1 MKQAK
6 WIWTGNT
13 EKRDSYARF
22 FGTFETHGGKIMIEL
37 SCDSNYE
44 LYVNGTLASFGQYA
58 DYPYDKVFDR
68 IDITE
73 SCKTGENRFCVL
85 VWYLGN
91 DCSTYYPGRAGL
103 IYEIAENGTVLA
115 FSDENTLCNN
125 ASDYVSGREKLITS
139 QLGYSYTYD
148 ARNYDGWKSADFVPR
163 GCGNAVVLSDA
174 PTALRER
181 PIEKLR
187 LKPYV
192 TAKEAGGLNQV
203 YDLGRETVG
212 YLSVFFRAPK
222 GAVVNIAWGEHL
234 VVENGT
240 QVVPRKIG
248 NRDFSVELIGSG
260 EWIECSN
267 YLRRLGL
274 RYLQVSCPET
284 VEFDWIRV
292 YPAEYPLAELPFHA
306 GTPLRQNIYDTAVHT
321 LRCCMH
327 EHYED
332 CPWREQSLY
341 NVDSRNQMLCTYAAF
356 GDFRFARASLELM
369 GKDRR
374 EDGLLHICFPSKVD
388 LVIPFFSLFWIVQ
401 MREYAEASGDDSL
414 MEESYEKMQTTLSA
428 FRERSENGL
437 IVNFHSDNRYWNFYE
452 WNPTLDGAGRP
463 NAKSFDMMLNA
474 TYSLA
479 LQNMATMAE
488 WLGKKQ
494 NAESLLAEAKE
505 WNRKIHRA
513 FYVPETGLYRTA
525 LNAEGYSELCS
536 AFAVLCGAATGEIAA
551 NVCER
556 IAKGENL
563 IPSTLSMKAFTYDAM
578 LQTNR
583 EQYKEWILNDIDKTY
598 SAMLEAGATSFW
610 ETVDGAKAFRNAGSL
625 CHGWSAMPIVYY
637 RELLTHGA

>member
-6 WIWTGNT
+6 WIWIDRE

-22 FGTFETHGGKIMIEL
+22 YQSFEAYGGEIMIEL

-44 LYVNGTLASFGQYA
+44 LYINGTLASFGQYA

-68 IDITE
+68 IDITKY
-73 SCKTGENRFCVL
+73 CKMGENRFCVL

-91 DCSTYYPGRAGL
+91 DCFTYHKGRPML
-103 IYEIAENGTVLA
+103 IYELSENGNVIA
-115 FSDENTLCNN
+115 FSDSKTFCDD
-125 ASDYVSGREKLITS
+125 APDYVAGREKLITS
-139 QLGYSYTYD
+139 QIGYSYIYD
-148 ARNYDGWKSADFVPR
+148 ARNYDGWRSANYIPQGYR
-163 GCGNAVVLSDA
+163 KAVELSNC
-174 PTALRER
+174 PTSLRER
-181 PIEKLR
+181 PIEKLW

-192 TAKEAGGLNQV
+192 SAKAVGGLKQV

-212 YLSVFFRAPK
+212 YLSVFFRAPA
-222 GAVVNIAWGEHL
+222 GAVINIAWGEHL
-234 VVENGT
+234 VVKNRT
-240 QVVPRKIG
+240 QCVPRIIG

-260 EWIECSN
+260 KWVEFSN
-267 YLRRLGL
+267 HLRHLGL
-274 RYLQVSCPET
+274 RYLQVSCSEP
-284 VEFDWIRV
+284 VEFDWIRI
-292 YPAEYPLAELPFHA
+292 YPTEYPLELLSFHA
-306 GTPLRQNIYDTAVHT
+306 GTILRQQIYDTAVHT

-388 LVIPFFSLFWIVQ
+388 LVIPFFSLFWIIQ

-414 MEESYEKMQTTLSA
+414 IEEYYEKMQTLLSA

-463 NAKSFDMMLNA
+463 NEKSFDFMLNA

-488 WLGKKQ
+488 RIGKKQ
-494 NAESLLAEAKE
+494 NADSFLTEAKE
-505 WNRKIHRA
+505 LNREIHRA
-513 FYVPETGLYRTA
+513 FFVPETGLYRTV
-525 LNAEGYSELCS
+525 LNADGYSELCN
-536 AFAVLCGAATGEIAA
+536 AFAVLCGAAIGETAGNI
-551 NVCER
+551 CEKMTR
-556 IAKGENL
+556 GGDM

-578 LQTNR
+578 LETNR
-583 EQYKEWILNDIDKTY
+583 KRYKDWILNDIDKTY
-598 SAMLEAGATSFW
+598 SKMLEQGATSFW
-610 ETVDGAKAFRNAGSL
+610 ETCDGAEAFKNAGSL

-637 RELLTHGA
+637 RKLLQSV